1 MKKTNTTTAQEFAVY
16 NTYTGFVLPHTF
28 KTVDE
33 AKEFMDDY
41 KKKNSIKGYEIIH
54 LPTAILQTL
63 ESGQLHLSKEID
75 KAIVR
80 VAVEHPI
87 VAY

>member
-1 MKKTNTTTAQEFAVY
+1 MNATEFNTAQEYAVY

-28 KTVDE
+28 KTIDE
-33 AKEFMDDY
+33 AKAFMDDY
-41 KKKNSIKGYEIIH
+41 KKANSIEGYEIIH
-54 LPTAILQTL
+54 LPSAILQTL
-63 ESGQLHLSKEID
+63 ESGQLRLSKEID
-75 KAIVR
+75 RAIVR